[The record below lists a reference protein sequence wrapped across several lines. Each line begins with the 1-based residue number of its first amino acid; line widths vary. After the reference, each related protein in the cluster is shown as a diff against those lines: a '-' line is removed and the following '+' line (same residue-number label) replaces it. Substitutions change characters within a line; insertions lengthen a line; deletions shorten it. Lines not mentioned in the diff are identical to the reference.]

1 VGIADKMASDLG
13 WPNAD
18 LMNSSSARFCFV
30 VTTWKRDL
38 RYAKPLLE
46 SIHYWHPDV
55 PVKVIVDGEVN
66 ANVLW
71 KVPNVVSID
80 FTANLQKLHRL
91 DLRGLLSDLN
101 LFFFDDYDYYIR
113 VDADSVLIGEV
124 LEGIRA
130 QLPFDF
136 LSLDGRDLDLKR
148 TEHERMF
155 CQYCFSPAEMR
166 NLGEDFPDHALYFS
180 GGHFC
185 ARKHLFS
192 RDYMAK
198 WRPHMSPEFRKD
210 LLFKFNDQSFL
221 NYAVNAFGARG
232 ELKAKLWHVTINGKR
247 TTLDHPEC
255 SEEKVRNRESGRF
268 RLIHYTGPSRRWRF
282 DDHNFGW
289 SLSFFNELWYS
300 RIGWWGR
307 CREIL
312 TNSWDHYAQRKTWSK
327 IYHGYKDRRQKA
339 GGLAQPGT

>member
-1 VGIADKMASDLG
+1 MNKIASDLQR
-13 WPNAD
+13 PQAAP
-18 LMNSSSARFCFV
+18 LKSSSNKFCFV

-55 PVKVIVDGEVN
+55 PVKVIVDGEAN
-66 ANVLW
+66 ADALW
-71 KVPNVVSID
+71 KIPNVISID
-80 FTANLQKLHRL
+80 RTSDLQKLHGL

-101 LFFFDDYDYYIR
+101 LFFFEDYDYYVRI
-113 VDADSVLIGEV
+113 DADSVLIGDV

-136 LSLDGRDLDLKR
+136 LSPDGTELDLQKPEQDR
-148 TEHERMF
+148 LF
-155 CQYCFSPAEMR
+155 SQYCFSPAEIR
-166 NLGEDFPDHALYFS
+166 ALGEDFPDRVVYFS

-185 ARKHLFS
+185 ARKCIFS
-192 RDYMAK
+192 RDYIAK

-221 NYAVNAFGARG
+221 NYAVNALGARG
-232 ELKAKLWHVTINGKR
+232 ELEGKLWHVTVNGKQ
-247 TTLDHPEC
+247 TAGDHPEL
-255 SEEKVRNRESGRF
+255 SKEKLQNRENTQS
-268 RLIHYTGPSRRWRF
+268 RLIHYTGPARRWRF
-282 DDHNFGW
+282 EDHNFGW

-307 CREIL
+307 CREVL
-312 TNSWDHYAQRKTWSK
+312 VNNWDHYTQRKTWSK
-327 IYHGYKDRRQKA
+327 IYHGFRDKKQKPT
-339 GGLAQPGT
+339 GPAQSEN